1 MNSRNSH
8 GKDSDEERESAEF
21 QLPLL
26 GLYADLELGCG
37 SVHLPDEFNACSSA
51 LRIEVI
57 NDWLRGLEEC
67 RQRALVQLYQQLAVG
82 RDELSPPERLLRF
95 RATCVSLGID
105 VPADFAVQLQQ
116 Y

>member
-1 MNSRNSH
+1 
-8 GKDSDEERESAEF
+8 
-21 QLPLL
+21 
-26 GLYADLELGCG
+26 
-37 SVHLPDEFNACSSA
+37 V
-51 LRIEVI
+51 
-57 NDWLRGLEEC
+57 RGLEEC